1 MLSSFWD
8 SLTWHVAIE
17 VFAII
22 LAAMIVHPVMGM
34 LQRLFRA
41 MSQILAA
48 SSQRRAISKTKSL
61 LDQYARL
68 WSMRMSFKEWP
79 YKATM
84 YNANQNLS
92 MVMIC
97 MSILVII
104 GNALALALPL
114 SLIAFLFA
122 LYRYN
127 IILTERINISNID
140 DFRIYIQN
148 RVLQL
153 RSVANNDQELR
164 KLWEAY
170 FDQDFPN

>member
-1 MLSSFWD
+1 
-8 SLTWHVAIE
+8 
-17 VFAII
+17 
-22 LAAMIVHPVMGM
+22 
-34 LQRLFRA
+34 
-41 MSQILAA
+41 
-48 SSQRRAISKTKSL
+48 
-61 LDQYARL
+61 
-68 WSMRMSFKEWP
+68 MSFKEWP

-153 RSVANNDQELR
+153 RSAANNDQELR
-164 KLWEAY
+164 KLWKAY